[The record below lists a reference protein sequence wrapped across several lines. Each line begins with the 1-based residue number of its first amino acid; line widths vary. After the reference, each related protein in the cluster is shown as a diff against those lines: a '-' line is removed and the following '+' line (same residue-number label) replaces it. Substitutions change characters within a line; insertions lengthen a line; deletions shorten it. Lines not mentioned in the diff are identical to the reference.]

1 MARAEQMRLSETA
14 DSPYF
19 FRNVIKNPKPIKI
32 ITWTSWNT
40 EKEECITEGPSA
52 IRREYYTWVNVLDLS
67 VTILDTSL
75 ASLGMSWI
83 VSKIRE
89 DLNHYSLFL
98 KIRQT
103 ISFMQ

>member
-40 EKEECITEGPSA
+40 EKGECITEGPSD
-52 IRREYYTWVNVLDLS
+52 RGREYYTWVNVLDLS

-83 VSKIRE
+83 VSKIIE
-89 DLNHYSLFL
+89 YLNHHSLFL

>member
-40 EKEECITEGPSA
+40 EKEECITEGSWDM
-52 IRREYYTWVNVLDLS
+52 RR
-67 VTILDTSL
+67 
-75 ASLGMSWI
+75 
-83 VSKIRE
+83 
-89 DLNHYSLFL
+89 
-98 KIRQT
+98 
-103 ISFMQ
+103 